1 MLQSTDRN
9 FNFHVECEIYMYIHQ
24 SNEIIILCDLDSNDD
39 NVFLDNEIY
48 MYIHQSNE
56 IIMSHV

>member
-1 MLQSTDRN
+1 MNLNLNLFMMQ
-9 FNFHVECEIYMYIHQ
+9 IHW
-24 SNEIIILCDLDSNDD
+24 SKKKTEDDLDCNDD
-39 NVFLDNEIY
+39 NVFLDNEIN